1 MSWVLCSQANALQL
15 SGDNMFDI
23 EKIRKMSKNELN
35 ELLSSLDSAQEL
47 DALAFCLAEIAR
59 EGAVLHSDNE

>member
-1 MSWVLCSQANALQL
+1 
-15 SGDNMFDI
+15 MFDI